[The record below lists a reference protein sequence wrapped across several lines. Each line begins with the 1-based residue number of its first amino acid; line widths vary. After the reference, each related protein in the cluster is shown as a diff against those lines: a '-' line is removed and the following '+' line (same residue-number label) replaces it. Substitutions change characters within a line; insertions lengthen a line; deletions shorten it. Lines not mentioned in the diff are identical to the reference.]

1 MLPVL
6 VKSSADTHFT
16 FEIPLSLELPN
27 IKAHF
32 PAHIL
37 VPAYMQL
44 AWIDEAVKSISPVLK
59 VIEFKSVKF
68 IKEISPTWKVDLLI
82 SLKKPSEYKFAIS
95 HSEDKLSSGEFITNE

>member
-6 VKSSADTHFT
+6 IKSTENTHFT
-16 FEIPLSLELPN
+16 FEIPLSLELPD

-44 AWIDEAVKSISPVLK
+44 TWIDAAVKSISPELK
-59 VIEFKSVKF
+59 IIEFKSVKF

-82 SLKKPSEYKFAIS
+82 SLKKPSAYKFAIS
-95 HSEDKLSSGEFITNE
+95 YSEDTLTSGEFITNT

>member
-6 VKSSADTHFT
+6 VKSSENTHYT
-16 FEIPLSLELPN
+16 FEIPLSLDLPD

-32 PAHIL
+32 PSHIL

-44 AWIDEAVKSISPVLK
+44 GFIDDAIKAISPNIKIV
-59 VIEFKSVKF
+59 EFRSVKF

-95 HSEDKLSSGEFITNE
+95 HSEDKLSSGEFITSE